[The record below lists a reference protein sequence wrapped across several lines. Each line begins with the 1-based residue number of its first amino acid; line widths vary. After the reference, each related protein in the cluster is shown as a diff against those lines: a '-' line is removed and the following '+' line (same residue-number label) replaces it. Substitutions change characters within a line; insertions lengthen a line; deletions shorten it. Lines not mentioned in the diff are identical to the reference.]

1 MEERLPFKDP
11 FGTVQQRKSDVDFQD
26 VFGGPPRRNSS
37 IHERGR
43 VRADSFDYLST
54 QRHDLVPPRRH
65 WSGPG
70 EKPAFGEV
78 GVGRTSSSRRRNFG
92 DEFFNDIFPGSDSAG
107 STPKRAGKDVFSST
121 PGSPFHSPN
130 DQIQNKYEP
139 ASSCGSSLPAQ
150 VSHSLKFSKSQHR
163 SDDALSE
170 SYSFPTSP
178 SASVSS
184 STANLRSDIHS
195 LYHQNS
201 SSRLGSNATKN
212 SSKKTTGSASLDSY
226 INSSNFHFSFYR
238 WAGKGV
244 SLKFHNMPKADDG
257 ESLSAITVLPEVVI
271 QGVDLLTDNDDD
283 RMSTATGASKGPID
297 MERMDDASLVKNEEL
312 EKDSL
317 HSDITVESAHSTQR
331 EELQSTAESTSHVK
345 NLHELMMD
353 DVGKSGLESV
363 HSQVEENEHKTKQQS
378 DTVSEEKMRGKKV
391 KEKVRDFIKRFNSEG
406 SPKRDQKMRKKD
418 KNKIGENRQGP
429 LSPSVSESS
438 REEKSHELKFEE
450 AFVFAYSQ
458 LSQTN
463 QVQQKVQENAFESSS
478 EPQRSGDSPLERNQ
492 TFQPTSVGQ
501 THEAQ
506 NESNLEDFEECLVE
520 HSIEEPSEALNVSI
534 DQDQTKIS
542 EFKIRE
548 WSKGKEG
555 NIRSLLSTLQSVLW
569 PGSGWKPVPLVSII
583 EAPAVKRAYQK
594 ALLCLHPDK
603 LQQRGAAPHEK
614 YIAER
619 VFEILQEAWNQ
630 FTL

>member
-1 MEERLPFKDP
+1 M
-11 FGTVQQRKSDVDFQD
+11 
-26 VFGGPPRRNSS
+26 
-37 IHERGR
+37 
-43 VRADSFDYLST
+43 LS
-54 QRHDLVPPRRH
+54 
-65 WSGPG
+65 
-70 EKPAFGEV
+70 
-78 GVGRTSSSRRRNFG
+78 
-92 DEFFNDIFPGSDSAG
+92 
-107 STPKRAGKDVFSST
+107 
-121 PGSPFHSPN
+121 
-130 DQIQNKYEP
+130 
-139 ASSCGSSLPAQ
+139 
-150 VSHSLKFSKSQHR
+150 
-163 SDDALSE
+163 
-170 SYSFPTSP
+170 
-178 SASVSS
+178 
-184 STANLRSDIHS
+184 
-195 LYHQNS
+195 
-201 SSRLGSNATKN
+201 
-212 SSKKTTGSASLDSY
+212 
-226 INSSNFHFSFYR
+226 
-238 WAGKGV
+238 
-244 SLKFHNMPKADDG
+244 
-257 ESLSAITVLPEVVI
+257 
-271 QGVDLLTDNDDD
+271 
-283 RMSTATGASKGPID
+283 
-297 MERMDDASLVKNEEL
+297 
-312 EKDSL
+312 
-317 HSDITVESAHSTQR
+317 HSTQR

-353 DVGKSGLESV
+353 DVGKSGLEAV

-478 EPQRSGDSPLERNQ
+478 EPQRSGDSSLERNQ

-542 EFKIRE
+542 ESKIRE